1 MNRDADQPA
10 NWRRERVGE
19 DRWQDREAERT
30 WSSHRDRCGDY
41 PRNDNRRL
49 RAARDDFVTGRA
61 ERVEGRLMIFPPARM
76 RW

>member
-30 WSSHRDRCGDY
+30 WSSHRDRYGDY

-49 RAARDDFVTGRA
+49 RAARDDLVTGRA
-61 ERVEGRLMIFPPARM
+61 ERVEGRLMIFPP
-76 RW
+76 